1 MVVCTQHPALWQSS
15 SHPVPQSRTL
25 TLCFLF
31 FLGFQ
36 ILIILKE
43 NFISVM
49 MSFPIFLPLM
59 SGSGSSFLSQDL
71 SAVSVPCL
79 WTCTGFNIL
88 CLMALVIVGDG
99 IWYWAGILCMCTWK
113 PNVDMLSIFPWSCS
127 AFSFS
132 CYC

>member
-71 SAVSVPCL
+71 SAVGVPCL

-99 IWYWAGILCMCTWK
+99 IWYVGRYFVHVHMEARHGHVEYFSLVMLC
-113 PNVDMLSIFPWSCS
+113 L
-127 AFSFS
+127 
-132 CYC
+132 